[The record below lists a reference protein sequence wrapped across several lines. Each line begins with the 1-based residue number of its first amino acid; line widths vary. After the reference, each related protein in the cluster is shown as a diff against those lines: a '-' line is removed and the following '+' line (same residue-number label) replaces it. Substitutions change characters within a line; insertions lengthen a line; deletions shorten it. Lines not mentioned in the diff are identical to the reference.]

1 MLGEIVKT
9 TDALRYHAKA
19 AETSGRNL
27 AHVNDENY
35 ARQRILLR
43 EGSMHSELGGL
54 NTSSLGHSGLEQAR
68 NPLLDKRLLGEFGE
82 SSALDAQKEILVLL
96 QAALG
101 ERVDSQGIYG
111 GLDDS
116 HDSNLAAGGL
126 ARALDDLFDAFHEL
140 SASPDE
146 ATAKQEIFN
155 KIFGG
160 SYA

>member
-9 TDALRYHAKA
+9 TDKLRYHAKA

-82 SSALDAQKEILVLL
+82 SSALRYKRKSLFFYRQHWENEWIARVYMEVLMI
-96 QAALG
+96 
-101 ERVDSQGIYG
+101 RTIVI
-111 GLDDS
+111 
-116 HDSNLAAGGL
+116 
-126 ARALDDLFDAFHEL
+126 
-140 SASPDE
+140 
-146 ATAKQEIFN
+146 
-155 KIFGG
+155 
-160 SYA
+160 